1 MEVKRAGFNY
11 RHSESFK
18 IDRPRGSGDYL
29 LLIIKTEAFAV
40 LEGKQVDVPASSAI
54 VYKKGSPQLYGA
66 VTDKF
71 INDWVHFDLTAE
83 EEERLK
89 ALSVPFDTVI
99 PLREG
104 SALSGFIKSIVFER
118 YSQNPRKKESAEL
131 YFWLIMLKLSETLT
145 DTNSDREHPLYG
157 LLSKLR
163 NEIQLE
169 PQMDW
174 SIDAICKKTTLSR
187 SYVQHLYKQFFSTS
201 ITSDVKRGRI
211 ERAKYLL
218 SASNM
223 TVTAISDACGYE
235 SDVHFM
241 RVFKTEVSL
250 TPSEFRSKYKIYRD

>member
-118 YSQNPRKKESAEL
+118 YSQNPRKKESAD
-131 YFWLIMLKLSETLT
+131 MPT
-145 DTNSDREHPLYG
+145 
-157 LLSKLR
+157 
-163 NEIQLE
+163 
-169 PQMDW
+169 
-174 SIDAICKKTTLSR
+174 
-187 SYVQHLYKQFFSTS
+187 
-201 ITSDVKRGRI
+201 
-211 ERAKYLL
+211 
-218 SASNM
+218 
-223 TVTAISDACGYE
+223 
-235 SDVHFM
+235 
-241 RVFKTEVSL
+241 
-250 TPSEFRSKYKIYRD
+250 RSKPWWKACRMRRKRIAGALVTCSAKQKKRNRKTGSSACISAVSIPAAV